1 MNLSMISV
9 AVGMLL
15 SIIYVVSALIV
26 IRIAMKRDDWKSF
39 VKLVFGS
46 MTIRLLVTLVIIWLA
61 VSYFDIKVFEF
72 LLTVF
77 LTIFV
82 MIFIEIAYLNKK
94 ASSIKLK
101 K

>member
-26 IRIAMKRDDWKSF
+26 IKIAMKRDDWKSF

-46 MTIRLLVTLVIIWLA
+46 MTIRLLVTLVIIWIA

>member
-1 MNLSMISV
+1 MISI
-9 AVGMLL
+9 AAGMVL
-15 SIIYVVSALIV
+15 SIIYVISALVV
-26 IRIAMKRDDWKSF
+26 IKIALKREDWKSF

-46 MTIRLLVTLVIIWLA
+46 MTIRLLVTLIIIWLA
-61 VSYFDIKVFEF
+61 VTYFDLEVFEF

-82 MIFIEIAYLNKK
+82 MIFIEIMYLNKT
-94 ASSIKLK
+94 ASSFNLK

>member
-26 IRIAMKRDDWKSF
+26 IKIAMKRDDWKSF

-46 MTIRLLVTLVIIWLA
+46 MTIRLLVTLVIIWIA

-72 LLTVF
+72 LLIVF